1 MNAMKRFALLGTVLM
16 SFLTGCGTQ
25 QENTANSQTIPK
37 AAVSSD
43 TVKEIALTDMSTAV
57 PDIYLQPIEQA
68 GTVTQI
74 TYDSKDF
81 VRDESDITKTA
92 YVYLPY
98 GYDEND
104 TETRYNI
111 CYLMHGWGGHAGE
124 YFQYANITDMLDNMI
139 AKGDIPPTIFVSA
152 TFYND
157 NSDTGFSGSVAEF
170 RQFHRDFEEYLMP
183 TVEGKFHTY
192 AESTSPDDL
201 KASRDHRAFG
211 GFSLGSVTTWLQFCY
226 DSDYIR
232 YFLPMSGSCWYYGGY
247 GDFQIEKNVDFIQQ
261 LIQDN
266 DLDERGYFIYHGV
279 GTNDTVKSQSIDMA
293 EEMLSRSEVFTPDH
307 YVFYQ
312 REGGQHDHIS
322 CREFMY
328 NALPCSS
335 EVIPCRQMK

>member
-1 MNAMKRFALLGTVLM
+1 MNVIKRFALLGTVLM
-16 SFLTGCGTQ
+16 SFLTGCVTQ

-43 TVKEIALTDMSTAV
+43 TVKEIAQTGMSTAV
-57 PDIYLQPIEQA
+57 PDIYLKPIEQA

-183 TVEGKFHTY
+183 AVEGKFHTY
-192 AESTSPDDL
+192 AESTSQDDL

-266 DLDERGYFIYHGV
+266 DLDERGYFIVARHA
-279 GTNDTVKSQSIDMA
+279 KSEKRKNA
-293 EEMLSRSEVFTPDH
+293 E
-307 YVFYQ
+307 
-312 REGGQHDHIS
+312 
-322 CREFMY
+322 
-328 NALPCSS
+328 
-335 EVIPCRQMK
+335 

>member
-43 TVKEIALTDMSTAV
+43 TVKEIAQTGMSTAV

-111 CYLMHGWGGHAGE
+111 CYLMHG
-124 YFQYANITDMLDNMI
+124 
-139 AKGDIPPTIFVSA
+139 
-152 TFYND
+152 
-157 NSDTGFSGSVAEF
+157 
-170 RQFHRDFEEYLMP
+170 
-183 TVEGKFHTY
+183 
-192 AESTSPDDL
+192 
-201 KASRDHRAFG
+201 
-211 GFSLGSVTTWLQFCY
+211 
-226 DSDYIR
+226 
-232 YFLPMSGSCWYYGGY
+232 
-247 GDFQIEKNVDFIQQ
+247 
-261 LIQDN
+261 
-266 DLDERGYFIYHGV
+266 
-279 GTNDTVKSQSIDMA
+279 
-293 EEMLSRSEVFTPDH
+293 
-307 YVFYQ
+307 
-312 REGGQHDHIS
+312 
-322 CREFMY
+322 
-328 NALPCSS
+328 
-335 EVIPCRQMK
+335 

>member
-1 MNAMKRFALLGTVLM
+1 MNVIKRFALLGTVLM
-16 SFLTGCGTQ
+16 SFLTGCVTQ

-43 TVKEIALTDMSTAV
+43 TVKEIAQTGMSTAV
-57 PDIYLQPIEQA
+57 PDIYLKPIEQA

-183 TVEGKFHTY
+183 AVEG
-192 AESTSPDDL
+192 
-201 KASRDHRAFG
+201 
-211 GFSLGSVTTWLQFCY
+211 
-226 DSDYIR
+226 
-232 YFLPMSGSCWYYGGY
+232 
-247 GDFQIEKNVDFIQQ
+247 
-261 LIQDN
+261 
-266 DLDERGYFIYHGV
+266 
-279 GTNDTVKSQSIDMA
+279 
-293 EEMLSRSEVFTPDH
+293 
-307 YVFYQ
+307 
-312 REGGQHDHIS
+312 
-322 CREFMY
+322 
-328 NALPCSS
+328 
-335 EVIPCRQMK
+335 

>member
-1 MNAMKRFALLGTVLM
+1 MRSPFCYNIGKKTVTEVLLMKHTMKIMIPFLM
-16 SFLTGCGTQ
+16 IAGLLTGCGTQ
-25 QENTANSQTIPK
+25 QEHTASSQPK
-37 AAVSSD
+37 AAASSG
-43 TVKEIALTDMSTAV
+43 TVKEIAQTGMSTAV
-57 PDIYLQPIEQA
+57 PDDYLQPIEQA

-81 VRDESDITKTA
+81 VRDGSDITKAA

-124 YFQYANITDMLDNMI
+124 YFEYANITDMLDNMI

-183 TVEGKFHTY
+183 AVEGKFRTY
-192 AESTSPDDL
+192 SESTSTDDL

-211 GFSLGSVTTWLQFCY
+211 GFSLGSVTTWLQFC
-226 DSDYIR
+226 
-232 YFLPMSGSCWYYGGY
+232 
-247 GDFQIEKNVDFIQQ
+247 
-261 LIQDN
+261 
-266 DLDERGYFIYHGV
+266 
-279 GTNDTVKSQSIDMA
+279 
-293 EEMLSRSEVFTPDH
+293 
-307 YVFYQ
+307 
-312 REGGQHDHIS
+312 
-322 CREFMY
+322 
-328 NALPCSS
+328 
-335 EVIPCRQMK
+335 